1 MLLIMDIVVK
11 RKEANLLS
19 DRWAL
24 VYGRRK
30 VGKTFMLKR
39 FYSWDYFILV
49 GRDGT
54 LWVEGADIE
63 KFSNIE
69 DFIRF
74 VIRSLRMGK
83 RVVIDEFQRLP
94 DYVLERISTTHPSG
108 ILILSGSSMRVVK
121 DIFGTKSPLLGL
133 IEEHPVGLINPQDMI
148 KSLYS
153 KKFLDYVVYL
163 RDPWLIPLMNGDS
176 ILKDLYRVMTITP
189 STIPSLVG
197 EIFREEDR
205 RLTSTYEGIIK
216 SIGSGYGKPSD
227 ISSILYSRGL
237 IPKDSASG
245 VVPYIKNLVKM
256 GILKEVKLYGKKGII
271 YRMVSPIF
279 SVFYYLS
286 DKYEME
292 YSGPSFE
299 IMKENIMRIHSLCY
313 EDFVAEVIADILG
326 GYLRYSHDPEID
338 GIIVDRKEKPI
349 AVVEVKY
356 GKIGR
361 NDISKFVDKTENIR
375 GKRIIVAK
383 NRIDYKDVTVLTPD
397 KFKNTVMRWKI

>member
-1 MLLIMDIVVK
+1 
-11 RKEANLLS
+11 
-19 DRWAL
+19 
-24 VYGRRK
+24 
-30 VGKTFMLKR
+30 
-39 FYSWDYFILV
+39 
-49 GRDGT
+49 
-54 LWVEGADIE
+54 
-63 KFSNIE
+63 
-69 DFIRF
+69 
-74 VIRSLRMGK
+74 
-83 RVVIDEFQRLP
+83 
-94 DYVLERISTTHPSG
+94 
-108 ILILSGSSMRVVK
+108 
-121 DIFGTKSPLLGL
+121 
-133 IEEHPVGLINPQDMI
+133 
-148 KSLYS
+148 
-153 KKFLDYVVYL
+153 
-163 RDPWLIPLMNGDS
+163 
-176 ILKDLYRVMTITP
+176 
-189 STIPSLVG
+189 
-197 EIFREEDR
+197 
-205 RLTSTYEGIIK
+205 
-216 SIGSGYGKPSD
+216 
-227 ISSILYSRGL
+227 ILYSRGL

-292 YSGPSFE
+292 YSRPSFE